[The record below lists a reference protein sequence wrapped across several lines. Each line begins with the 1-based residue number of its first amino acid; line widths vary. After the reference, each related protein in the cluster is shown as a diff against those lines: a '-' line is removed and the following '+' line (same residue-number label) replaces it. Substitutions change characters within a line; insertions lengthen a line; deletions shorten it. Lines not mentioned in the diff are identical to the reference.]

1 MKDMEFLEDTKII
14 KCVQCGKCSA
24 SCPSGRNSRLLTRKI
39 IMEAKSGIDVISR
52 EELWYC
58 TTCFVCFERCP
69 KGVNTV
75 DAIIELR
82 NRAVLE
88 GKFPEVHVG
97 AIEGI
102 YDTGSGLP
110 LSPDGIRDRS
120 MLGLD
125 KEPEDIARNEEDFK
139 NFQKLIKELGLL
151 EKVGVER

>member
-1 MKDMEFLEDTKII
+1 MKDIKFLEDTKIV

-24 SCPSGRNSRLLTRKI
+24 SCPAGRNSRLLTRKI
-39 IMEAKSGIDVISR
+39 IMEAKSGIDVLGR
-52 EELWYC
+52 EELWFC
-58 TTCFVCFERCP
+58 TTCFLCFERCP

-82 NRAVLE
+82 NRAVME
-88 GKFPEVHVG
+88 GKFPEVHVV

-120 MLGLD
+120 MLGLE
-125 KEPEDIARNEEDFK
+125 KEPEDIARNESDFK
-139 NFQKLIKELGLL
+139 DFQKLIKELGLL
-151 EKVGVER
+151 EKVGVKR

>member
-24 SCPSGRNSRLLTRKI
+24 SCPAGRNSRLLTRKI
-39 IMEAKSGIDVISR
+39 IMEAKSGMDVIGR

-58 TTCFVCFERCP
+58 TTCFLCFERCP

-120 MLGLD
+120 MLGLE

>member
-1 MKDMEFLEDTKII
+1 MKDTEFLEDTKIT

-24 SCPSGRNSRLLTRKI
+24 SCPAGRNSRLLTRKI
-39 IMEAKSGIDVISR
+39 IMEAKSGMDVVGR
-52 EELWYC
+52 EELWLC
-58 TTCFVCFERCP
+58 TTCFLCFERCP

-82 NRAVLE
+82 NRAVME

-120 MLGLD
+120 MLGLE

>member
-1 MKDMEFLEDTKII
+1 MKDTQFLEDTKII

-39 IMEAKSGIDVISR
+39 IMEAKSGMDVINR
-52 EELWYC
+52 EELWFC
-58 TTCFVCFERCP
+58 TTCFSCYERCP

-75 DAIIELR
+75 GAIIELR

-125 KEPEDIARNEEDFK
+125 KEPLDIATDENNFK
-139 NFQKLIKELGLL
+139 NFQKLIRELGLL

>member
-1 MKDMEFLEDTKII
+1 MIDTEFLEITKIS

-24 SCPSGRNSRLLTRKI
+24 SCPAGRNSRLLTRKL
-39 IMEAKSGIDVISR
+39 IMQALCGIDVLEK

-58 TTCFVCFERCP
+58 TTCFLCFERCP

-88 GKFPEVHVG
+88 GKFPEVHVV

-125 KEPEDIARNEEDFK
+125 KEPLDVSTDENNFK
-139 NFQKLIKELGLL
+139 NFRKLVRELGLL

>member
-1 MKDMEFLEDTKII
+1 MIDAEFLELTKI
-14 KCVQCGKCSA
+14 KRCVQCGKCSA
-24 SCPSGRNSRLLTRKI
+24 SCPSGRSSRLLTRKL
-39 IMEAKSGIDVISR
+39 IMQAKSGIDVLGN
-52 EELWYC
+52 EELWFC
-58 TTCFVCFERCP
+58 TTCFSCYERCP

-82 NRAVLE
+82 NRAVME
-88 GKFPEVHVG
+88 GKFPEVHIG

-125 KEPEDIARNEEDFK
+125 KEPLDIATNEDDFK
-139 NFQKLIKELGLL
+139 NFQKLIRELGLL
-151 EKVGVER
+151 KKVGVER

>member
-24 SCPSGRNSRLLTRKI
+24 SCPAGRNSRLLTRKI
-39 IMEAKSGIDVISR
+39 IMEAKSGMDVIGR

-58 TTCFVCFERCP
+58 TTCFLCFERCP

-88 GKFPEVHVG
+88 GKFPEIHVG

-120 MLGLD
+120 MLGLE

>member
-1 MKDMEFLEDTKII
+1 MKDAKFLEDTKIV

-24 SCPSGRNSRLLTRKI
+24 SCPAGRNSRLLTRKI
-39 IMEAKSGIDVISR
+39 IMEAKSGIDVIGR
-52 EELWYC
+52 EELWFC

-69 KGVNTV
+69 KDVNTV

-82 NRAVLE
+82 NRAVME

-120 MLGLD
+120 MLGLE
-125 KEPEDIARNEEDFK
+125 KEPEDIARNESDFK
-139 NFQKLIKELGLL
+139 DFQKLIKELGLL
-151 EKVGVER
+151 EKVGVKR